1 MKRFTCGLSVLVVAL
16 GLAIVPGCGADN
28 ESDATKPNP
37 DLKAPG
43 PPAKTAED
51 LPTPKTMED
60 YAKNRESANA
70 ATTAVPGAPRPLP
83 RSSEPYIRGAATQG
97 GAPCSVISVF
107 SCTSR

>member
-1 MKRFTCGLSVLVVAL
+1 VRQTFSSTFSTIFRLERSAVIVKRFTCGLSVLVVAL

-70 ATTAVPGAPRPLP
+70 ATTAVPGAPK
-83 RSSEPYIRGAATQG
+83 AT
-97 GAPCSVISVF
+97 PKK
-107 SCTSR
+107 